1 MNERT
6 KERFSDKLQF
16 IYIQL
21 KNFTKTL
28 EELET
33 PVDYWLYSL
42 RYLEK
47 LDDRPL
53 AVQGRIFE
61 RLFHIA
67 RIDKLNKK
75 EMETYNKSVLEY
87 NDVMDAVQYAAISG
101 EKRGIG
107 IGEKRGE
114 KQKSI
119 VIAIKLRENGM
130 PIVEISKMTELPLEE
145 LKTVFGEC

>member
-1 MNERT
+1 
-6 KERFSDKLQF
+6 
-16 IYIQL
+16 
-21 KNFTKTL
+21 
-28 EELET
+28 
-33 PVDYWLYSL
+33 LYSL

-107 IGEKRGE
+107 IGRDLGISIGEKRGEKRGISIGE

-119 VIAIKLRENGM
+119 VFATKLREKGA
-130 PIVEISKMTELPLEE
+130 PIAEISELTELSLEE
-145 LKTVFGEC
+145 LKNILGDC